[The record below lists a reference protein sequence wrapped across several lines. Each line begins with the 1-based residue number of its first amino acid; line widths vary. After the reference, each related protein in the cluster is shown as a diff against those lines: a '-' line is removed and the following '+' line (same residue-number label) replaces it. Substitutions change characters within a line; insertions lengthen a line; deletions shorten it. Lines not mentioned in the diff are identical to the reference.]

1 METFLFGL
9 AVVTAAVFV
18 AVALEV
24 FFGVRSIR
32 HLHQVAPLPLGA
44 PAPEVSIVIPARN
57 EEKRIEEALRSV
69 LAQDYQPLEFILV
82 DDRSEDRTGAILDRM
97 AAADPRLQVVH
108 VAELPPGW
116 MGKNHALHLGAHRAT
131 GEVLL
136 FTDADIVM
144 APTTLRRAVAY
155 LQEQNLDH
163 LTAAPWVRMP
173 GVLLESFIGTFA
185 LFFAQFTRPWKVKD
199 PKSPKHLGIGAFNLV
214 RASVYKDLGGHA
226 PIALRPDDDLKLGKL
241 FKKNGRRQEFV
252 YARDLIQVQWYDSV
266 GELIHGLE
274 KNSFAGLEY
283 RVGAVIAAVTSVV
296 ALHLWPWVAVFV
308 TQGPTRWLNA
318 AVIAI
323 LLLLCWWNAPLAGVR
338 RWLGIFYP
346 VATALFAYIIV
357 RSTILTLRQGGVR
370 WRGTLYPLA
379 ALKANKV

>member
-1 METFLFGL
+1 MPTFLFGL
-9 AVVTAAVFV
+9 AVVTVAVFV

-32 HLHQVAPLPLGA
+32 HLHAVPPIVPK
-44 PAPEVSIVIPARN
+44 PAPKVSIVIPARN
-57 EEKRIEEALRSV
+57 EEKRIEEALHSV
-69 LAQDYQPLEFILV
+69 LAQDYAPLEFILV

-116 MGKNHALHLGAHRAT
+116 MGKNHALHLGAHRAD
-131 GEVLL
+131 GEILL

-144 APTTLRRAVAY
+144 DPTTLRRAVAY
-155 LQEQNLDH
+155 FLEQSLDH

-173 GVLLESFIGTFA
+173 GLLLESFVGTFA
-185 LFFAQFTRPWKVKD
+185 LFFALFTRPWKIKD
-199 PKSPKHLGIGAFNLV
+199 PKSTKHLGIGAFNLV
-214 RASVYKDLGGHA
+214 RASVYKALGGHA

-241 FKKNGRRQEFV
+241 FKKNGHRQEFV
-252 YARDLIQVQWYDSV
+252 YAKELIQVQWYDSV
-266 GELIHGLE
+266 KELIHGLE

-283 RVGAVIAAVTSVV
+283 RVGAVAASVTAVV
-296 ALHLWPWVAVFV
+296 VLHLWPWVAVFV
-308 TQGPTRWLNA
+308 TDGPTRWLNA

-323 LLLLCWWNAPLAGVR
+323 ILLLCWWNAPLAGVR

-357 RSTILTLRQGGVR
+357 RSTVLTLRQGGVR

>member
-1 METFLFGL
+1 M
-9 AVVTAAVFV
+9 AVFV

-32 HLHQVAPLPLGA
+32 HLHTVPATVPS
-44 PAPEVSIVIPARN
+44 PAPKVSIVIPARN
-57 EEKRIEEALRSV
+57 EEKRIEEALRSI

-82 DDRSEDRTGAILDRM
+82 DDRSEDRTGEILDRM

-108 VAELPPGW
+108 VTALPPGW
-116 MGKNHALHLGAHRAT
+116 MGKNHALHLGAHRAA
-131 GEVLL
+131 GEILL

-144 APTTLRRAVAY
+144 DPTTLRRSVAY
-155 LQEQNLDH
+155 FLEQNLDH

-173 GVLLESFIGTFA
+173 GLLLESFVGTFA
-185 LFFAQFTRPWKVKD
+185 LFFALFTRPWKIKD
-199 PKSPKHLGIGAFNLV
+199 PKSTKHLGIGAFNLV
-214 RASVYKDLGGHA
+214 RASVYKALGGHA

-241 FKKNGRRQEFV
+241 FKKNGHRQEFV
-252 YARDLIQVQWYDSV
+252 YAKELVQVQWYDSV
-266 GELIHGLE
+266 RELIHGLE

-283 RVGAVIAAVTSVV
+283 KVGAVVASVTAVVI
-296 ALHLWPWVAVFV
+296 LHLWPWVAVFV
-308 TQGPTRWLNA
+308 TEGPTRWLNA
-318 AVIAI
+318 AVVAI
-323 LLLLCWWNAPLAGVR
+323 ILLLCWWNAPLAGVR

-357 RSTILTLRQGGVR
+357 RSTVLTLSQGGVR